1 MSTGSAVVTFMG
13 QCQKDIISL
22 HYWRP
27 ADDEF
32 CLWKLFPLSIS
43 QNLRVILFCFFFS
56 QHLCDQ
62 VQSHLNK
69 LHLCDQ
75 NHQNFT
81 VSSSPATMEEAALIS
96 DMLLSDAD
104 VRWTPGEGPFNFPGS
119 PIDAFVH
126 SNVPKKTL
134 LPLYRLYWQYYLRS
148 IRSQLCSSP
157 VLMSRQASSSTP
169 SHCQWPQLHWL
180 WGLHGLALISAS
192 NFPNQRTD
200 PLAEWSLSWQ
210 SLGFFDNACFIH
222 GLF

>member
-1 MSTGSAVVTFMG
+1 MSTGGAVVTFMG

-43 QNLRVILFCFFFS
+43 PNLRIILFCFLFS

-75 NHQNFT
+75 NHQNFA

-104 VRWTPGEGPFNFPGS
+104 MRWPSGEGIFNFPGS
-119 PIDAFVH
+119 PIECLRPLQRSKENFVTTLPALPTIL
-126 SNVPKKTL
+126 SEIDSFSTL
-134 LPLYRLYWQYYLRS
+134 LESSVDVAASKLFDTLTLPVAAASLTLRPS
-148 IRSQLCSSP
+148 WSCFNLCK
-157 VLMSRQASSSTP
+157 
-169 SHCQWPQLHWL
+169 
-180 WGLHGLALISAS
+180 
-192 NFPNQRTD
+192 
-200 PLAEWSLSWQ
+200 
-210 SLGFFDNACFIH
+210 
-222 GLF
+222 